1 MEAVIEPKTE
11 SDEQEEHFTGESEK
25 FLTFVLDDEEYGIEI
40 LKVREIIGMMAV
52 TPVPQSSPRLKG
64 IINLRGQII
73 PVFDLRLIFGMVER
87 DHDSETCII
96 IVDVSGNLV
105 GVIVDTV
112 SEVMS
117 VKGDEVEA
125 GSDLEKKVKAQFI
138 LGIPKV
144 EGKIRILIEI
154 EKEVIKVNKLMK
166 NVLNSIKLRFIAN
179 ERSRTGLIQVI
190 NNETGELVK
199 QIHPDKLL
207 NFMARPNE
215 GVIGIILDPNLAQ
228 KIPEKGD

>member
-1 MEAVIEPKTE
+1 MEAVMEAKAE
-11 SDEQEEHFTGESEK
+11 DAQHEELEHFKGESEK

-96 IVDVSGNLV
+96 IVDVNGNLV

-117 VKGDEVEA
+117 VKEDEVEA

-138 LGIPKV
+138 LGISKV

-154 EKEVIKVNKLMK
+154 EKVLVN
-166 NVLNSIKLRFIAN
+166 
-179 ERSRTGLIQVI
+179 E
-190 NNETGELVK
+190 
-199 QIHPDKLL
+199 
-207 NFMARPNE
+207 
-215 GVIGIILDPNLAQ
+215 NLA
-228 KIPEKGD
+228 PAV